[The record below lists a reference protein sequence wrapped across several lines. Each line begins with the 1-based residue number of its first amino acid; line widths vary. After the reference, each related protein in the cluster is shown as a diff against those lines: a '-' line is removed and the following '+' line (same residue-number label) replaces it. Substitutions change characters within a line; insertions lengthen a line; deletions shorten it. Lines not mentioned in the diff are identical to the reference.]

1 MKKKILSLL
10 LIGVMTCSTLVGC
23 TTGSRTTEMP
33 KEGTELKDKDK
44 TEIETESTETGDV
57 NSSTEGE
64 VTDAETV
71 LPEGTYVRAVKDGFI
86 KEIQS
91 GDGLSH
97 YKLSWGNEKV
107 TGTQT
112 DLNIEFQSI
121 SNLGSWTDENEDSGV
136 WRYING
142 DEWVTALA
150 WGCGIIPSSD
160 NKLMTIDETNVED
173 IKSILSTMTVY
184 EDTLSIRKSDNY
196 VAATM
201 KVDRT
206 EAGLS
211 GYVTIIDDLE
221 TDLRW
226 IVQFLMLTDAA
237 DYDMLKASAESL
249 TIGSDFD
256 RASLE
261 AEVKLSAEPLVI
273 SPQEGEISQDS
284 NETSEETPTE
294 TPTEN

>member
-1 MKKKILSLL
+1 MKKKLLSLL

-23 TTGSRTTEMP
+23 TTSSNTTKMP

-44 TEIETESTETGDV
+44 TKVETESTEEIT
-57 NSSTEGE
+57 SSTEE
-64 VTDAETV
+64 VADAETV

-97 YKLSWGNEKV
+97 YKISWGNEKV
-107 TGTQT
+107 TGTKT
-112 DLNIEFQSI
+112 DLNIEFQSV

-136 WRYING
+136 WRYIDG
-142 DEWVTALA
+142 ETWVTALA
-150 WGCGIIPSSD
+150 WGCGVIPSSD
-160 NKLMTIDETNVED
+160 NKLMTIDETNIED
-173 IKSILSTMTVY
+173 IKEILSTMTVH
-184 EDTLSIRKSDNY
+184 EDTISIRKSDNY

-226 IVQFLMLTDAA
+226 IVQFLMLTDVA

-256 RASLE
+256 RTSLE
-261 AEVKLSAEPLVI
+261 AEVKISDEPLII
-273 SPQEGEISQDS
+273 SPQEGETGQDS
-284 NETSEETPTE
+284 SETSEEAS
-294 TPTEN
+294 TEN

>member
-1 MKKKILSLL
+1 MKKKLLLLL
-10 LIGVMTCSTLVGC
+10 LIGVMACSTLVGC
-23 TTGSRTTEMP
+23 TTSSNTTEMP

-44 TEIETESTETGDV
+44 TEVETESTEEVT
-57 NSSTEGE
+57 SSTEE
-64 VTDAETV
+64 VTDVETV

-86 KEIQS
+86 KEVQS

-97 YKLSWGNEKV
+97 YKISWGNEEV

-136 WRYING
+136 WRYIDG
-142 DEWVTALA
+142 ETWVTALA
-150 WGCGIIPSSD
+150 LGCGVIPSSD

-173 IKSILSTMTVY
+173 IKAILSTMTVY
-184 EDTLSIRKSDNY
+184 EDTISMRKSDNY

-226 IVQFLMLTDAA
+226 IVQFLMLTDVA
-237 DYDMLKASAESL
+237 DYDMLKLSAESL
-249 TIGSDFD
+249 AIGSDFD
-256 RASLE
+256 RTSLE
-261 AEVKLSAEPLVI
+261 AEVKISDEPLII
-273 SPQEGEISQDS
+273 SPQEGETNKDS
-284 NETSEETPTE
+284 NETSEEAS
-294 TPTEN
+294 TEN

>member
-1 MKKKILSLL
+1 MKKKLLSLL

-23 TTGSRTTEMP
+23 TTSSNTTEMP

-44 TEIETESTETGDV
+44 TEVETESTEEVT
-57 NSSTEGE
+57 SSTEE
-64 VTDAETV
+64 VTDVETA

-86 KEIQS
+86 KEAQS

-97 YKLSWGNEKV
+97 YKISWGNEEV
-107 TGTQT
+107 TGTKT
-112 DLNIEFQSI
+112 DLNIEFQSV

-136 WRYING
+136 WRYIDG
-142 DEWVTALA
+142 ETWVTALA
-150 WGCGIIPSSD
+150 WGCGVIPSSD

-173 IKSILSTMTVY
+173 IKAILSTMTVH
-184 EDTLSIRKSDNY
+184 EDTISIRKSDNY

-226 IVQFLMLTDAA
+226 IVQFLMLTDVA
-237 DYDMLKASAESL
+237 DYDMLKLSAESL
-249 TIGSDFD
+249 AIGSDFD
-256 RASLE
+256 RTSLE
-261 AEVKLSAEPLVI
+261 AEVKISDEPLII
-273 SPQEGEISQDS
+273 SPQEGETNKDS
-284 NETSEETPTE
+284 NETSEEAS
-294 TPTEN
+294 TEN

>member
-1 MKKKILSLL
+1 MKKKLLSLL
-10 LIGVMTCSTLVGC
+10 LIGVIACSTLVGC
-23 TTGSRTTEMP
+23 TTSSNTTEMP

-44 TEIETESTETGDV
+44 TEVETESTEEVT
-57 NSSTEGE
+57 SSTEE
-64 VTDAETV
+64 VTDVETV

-86 KEIQS
+86 KEVQS

-97 YKLSWGNEKV
+97 YKISWGNEEV

-136 WRYING
+136 WRYIDG
-142 DEWVTALA
+142 ETWVTALA
-150 WGCGIIPSSD
+150 WGCGVIPSSD

-173 IKSILSTMTVY
+173 IKAILSTMTVY
-184 EDTLSIRKSDNY
+184 EDTISMRKSDNY

-226 IVQFLMLTDAA
+226 IVQFLMLTDVA

-256 RASLE
+256 RTSLE
-261 AEVKLSAEPLVI
+261 AEVKISDEPLII
-273 SPQEGEISQDS
+273 SPQEGETNKDS
-284 NETSEETPTE
+284 NETSEEAS
-294 TPTEN
+294 TEN